1 MKRLCRNTRMG
12 HQRGRGERKEKEM
25 KQRER
30 DKEGRKHRIIDR
42 KRAKQ
47 NIRER

>member
-1 MKRLCRNTRMG
+1 MG
-12 HQRGRGERKEKEM
+12 YQRGRGERKEKEM

-42 KRAKQ
+42 KRRK
-47 NIRER
+47 RD